1 MDNREDITTA
11 LIVSIRSFLRDM
23 TDEERYTI
31 FEKIMNGYCPF
42 CGSDHLPCYCSPVY
56 DI

>member
-23 TDEERYTI
+23 TDEGRYTI
-31 FEKIMNGYCPF
+31 FEKIMDGYCPL